1 VLAAGESGYD
11 CRILSYS
18 TTLPTSN
25 PKSLSL
31 IYFPVTFIETFM
43 FDSLTGTL
51 LGYAPAWV
59 WLLLG
64 VTTSITVWTK
74 GNDKENRDQDPI
86 FRILEGVVLTISS
99 LLKIVV
105 GTVKVILEAC
115 IEVGQAI
122 LAALARLGRY
132 AEENVTI
139 EINLD
144 GTFWRFMILLALI
157 AAGYTTWST
166 LGL

>member
-1 VLAAGESGYD
+1 
-11 CRILSYS
+11 
-18 TTLPTSN
+18 
-25 PKSLSL
+25 
-31 IYFPVTFIETFM
+31 
-43 FDSLTGTL
+43 
-51 LGYAPAWV
+51 
-59 WLLLG
+59 
-64 VTTSITVWTK
+64 
-74 GNDKENRDQDPI
+74 
-86 FRILEGVVLTISS
+86 VLTISS